1 MPISA
6 SAKKSL
12 RQSRSRRTTNVKKKT
27 ILKKTIKGYKDL
39 LKENAVEAAKQL
51 PAVYKVIDKAAKS
64 NLIKK
69 NKANR
74 TKSRLAKKLK

>member
-12 RQSRSRRTTNVKKKT
+12 RQSQTRRVKNVKEKT
-27 ILKKTIKGYKDL
+27 VLRKTIKNYKALD
-39 LKENAVEAAKQL
+39 KEGAAKQL
-51 PAVYKVIDKAAKS
+51 PAIYKVIDKAAKA

-69 NKANR
+69 NTANR
-74 TKSRLAKKLK
+74 TKSRLSKRLK